1 MRETDAVCY
10 EMKFIHKNLA
20 WTKGTLPKGR
30 KRMDVVDIMNFVK
43 KKNRLEGGGG
53 VVTESTGRGR
63 LFIHGI
69 IFVFEL
75 LAESP
80 LNWGIDRRFI
90 ASAFIR

>member
-1 MRETDAVCY
+1 MDKRNFA
-10 EMKFIHKNLA
+10 
-20 WTKGTLPKGR
+20 KGKKENGR
-30 KRMDVVDIMNFVK
+30 RRYNEFCKK
-43 KKNRLEGGGG
+43 KKNRLEGVGGGG